1 MATSQDIGMSQYEM
15 ESSGVFS
22 DADHHP
28 ARKSS
33 LFFDPK
39 ILVEQRSGLEPELVI
54 LPSAILP
61 ELAEENDVNDVK
73 FDFDENDEN
82 ARPEVEDV
90 QEPEDE
96 EGLVVA
102 DEDLTPKV
110 EEVQQV
116 QTTSSANNLLLHKV
130 HSKIMT
136 SCSYLILIF
145 CFNITRKVQTLQI
158 SLTINTYFK

>member
-1 MATSQDIGMSQYEM
+1 MMGTSQDIGMSQYEM

-54 LPSAILP
+54 LPSTILP

-82 ARPEVEDV
+82 ARPQVEGV
-90 QEPEDE
+90 QEPEEGE
-96 EGLVVA
+96 EVVVA
-102 DEDLTPKV
+102 EEDLTPRV

-116 QTTSSANNLLLHKV
+116 QQTSAVFNVVKNQSILTLLLNL
-130 HSKIMT
+130 ST
-136 SCSYLILIF
+136 GLELSGWSYLILVF
-145 CFNITRKVQTLQI
+145 CFNP
-158 SLTINTYFK
+158 